1 MCESFF
7 DSSLKSTFNQDFW
20 PTWRHRYIPFA
31 SSHNQEKDNNKFKNK
46 INNQNCQKI
55 ELYGSP
61 TTKELKKKHSYRPVG
76 GAETGSW
83 VERAR
88 SKASAGGWR
97 SHICVQ
103 INWEEQLGNE
113 TDLTTQG
120 SSAGK

>member
-61 TTKELKKKHSYRPVG
+61 TTKELKKKHSFTLVG
-76 GAETGSW
+76 GVETGSQ
-83 VERAR
+83 
-88 SKASAGGWR
+88 GGED
-97 SHICVQ
+97 S
-103 INWEEQLGNE
+103 WEG
-113 TDLTTQG
+113 G
-120 SSAGK
+120 S